1 MKEKIKIMSVNEETS
16 TLVFVSLDRLPQ
28 NSKKKIEDVIKEF
41 NQSLGIITLKGPMK
55 FSENIELLQKAIH
68 EARKKIIIQAA
79 V

>member
-1 MKEKIKIMSVNEETS
+1 MKEKIMHVNEETS

-28 NSKKKIEDVIKEF
+28 GSKKKIEDVIKEF
-41 NQSLGIITLKGPMK
+41 NQSLGAILKGPMK